1 LESGKTNGT
10 EPKEQLKPY
19 SSEAIF
25 SILYV
30 QTSKN
35 NDICNTD
42 YWLGFHIPLITK
54 QVISETFPKTISWLG
69 MEKQNLTQ
77 QKQTFINQKKC
88 TATQNKQKLKPGL
101 VTCYDIRPQTE
112 RAYSGFGAS

>member
-1 LESGKTNGT
+1 
-10 EPKEQLKPY
+10 
-19 SSEAIF
+19 
-25 SILYV
+25 
-30 QTSKN
+30 
-35 NDICNTD
+35 
-42 YWLGFHIPLITK
+42 
-54 QVISETFPKTISWLG
+54 